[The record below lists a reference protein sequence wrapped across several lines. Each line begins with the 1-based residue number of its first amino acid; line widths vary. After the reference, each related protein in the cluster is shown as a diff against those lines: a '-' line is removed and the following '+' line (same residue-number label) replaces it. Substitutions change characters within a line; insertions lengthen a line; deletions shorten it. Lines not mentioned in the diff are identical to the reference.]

1 MKQTPITNSLRG
13 EVAEGQF
20 WPDEK
25 GLYVEASECAK
36 LEEKLIILQEEKA
49 SLNMTVSMQSAMID
63 EYKRKNADLIKE
75 ISKLE
80 DTVDRLN
87 EELC

>member
-1 MKQTPITNSLRG
+1 MENKVNLEQQISELR
-13 EVAEGQF
+13 
-20 WPDEK
+20 EK
-25 GLYVEASECAK
+25 NAA
-36 LEEKLIILQEEKA
+36 LEMA
-49 SLNMTVSMQSAMID
+49 VSMQSAMID
-63 EYKRKNADLIKE
+63 GYKKKNADLIKE